1 MSKEVNNVLKE
12 DSELSGNLSL
22 SGSYGP
28 TVQFSANAAASTK
41 TSKEEATT
49 AACKT
54 ISRHFIE
61 HLVLTCDFDSFVC
74 KECH

>member
-1 MSKEVNNVLKE
+1 MSKETNNVLKE

-28 TVQFSANAAASTK
+28 LVQFSANAAASTK

-54 ISRHFIE
+54 ISSHQIV
-61 HLVLTCDFDSFVC
+61 HLMLTHDYE
-74 KECH
+74 KLHMRRM